1 VRIAL
6 LVDDPEGSQE
16 VYDRVQAQLNLD
28 GRPAGS
34 ILHFAG
40 PSPTGGWRVVEAW
53 ESEEAAW
60 RFLKERLEPAFKA
73 VGAPG
78 RPQPEFWLVHSYTT

>member
-6 LVDDPEGSQE
+6 LVDYPDGSQE
-16 VYDRVQAQLNLD
+16 IYDRVRAHLD
-28 GRPAGS
+28 LEREPAGS

-40 PSPTGGWRVVEAW
+40 PSPVGGWRVVEAW

-60 RFLKERLEPAFKA
+60 RFLKERLEPAFEA

-78 RPQPEFWLVHSYTT
+78 RPPPVFWLVHSYIT